1 MKINARFRLQVLVQN
16 SLFVV
21 LLIAIAASILYLTR
35 DVKTQWDLTQGKRN
49 TLSQA
54 SLDVMDEVS
63 GPVTITAFA
72 TTRDDPEGNL
82 RQMIQ
87 EFITPYQRA
96 NEKVSL
102 TFVDPREDPGRAT
115 KAGVRVDGELVVKVN
130 DRSENLSTLTEQELT
145 NLLVRLM
152 RSSEQLI
159 VALDGHGEGRLNK
172 PANFDLGD
180 IGARLEAQGFRT
192 GSVNFAVA
200 QDVPDN
206 ASVLVIASPRV
217 DLLAG
222 EVNRIKRYLERGG
235 NLLWLVDYESL
246 RGMEP
251 VADFLGLDLIDGVV
265 IDPAAGSQRLPPT
278 ISLAY
283 AYAEHIITNRMN
295 ATNTVYPFAR
305 RIAAYEDTDT
315 SFHFTP
321 LVEVARDGW
330 LETSGMMNA
339 ELDRDSDV
347 PGPITVSAALERDV
361 GDRKQRIVVI
371 GSGRGLT
378 NEYVGMLGNM
388 DLGINIMNWL
398 AGEDSLIIIQP
409 KSRFDLSLDLS
420 RGALTA
426 ISFGFLIFLP
436 VGFVVAGGL
445 IWWKRRKS

>member
-21 LLIAIAASILYLTR
+21 LLIAIVGSILYLTK
-35 DVKTQWDLTQGKRN
+35 DVKTQWDLTQSKRN

-54 SLDVMDEVS
+54 SVEVLNEIS

-72 TTRDDPEGNL
+72 TTRDAEGNL
-82 RQMIQ
+82 RQLIQ
-87 EFITPYQRA
+87 DFIAPYQRA
-96 NEKVSL
+96 KENISL
-102 TFVDPREDPGRAT
+102 TFVDPREDPARA
-115 KAGVRVDGELVVKVN
+115 KQAGVRVDGELVVEVN
-130 DRSENLSTLTEQELT
+130 NRSENLDTLTEQELT

-152 RSSEQLI
+152 RSSEHLI

-206 ASVLVIASPRV
+206 ASVLVIAGPRV
-217 DLLAG
+217 DLLPG
-222 EVNRIKRYLERGG
+222 EVNRIKRYLEKGG

-246 RGMEP
+246 RGMDAI
-251 VADFLGLDLIDGVV
+251 ADFLGLDMIDGVV
-265 IDPAAGSQRLPPT
+265 IDPAAGAQRLPPT
-278 ISLAY
+278 ISLASG
-283 AYAEHIITNRMN
+283 YAEHVVTNRL
-295 ATNTVYPFAR
+295 TSNTVFPFAR
-305 RIAAYEDTDT
+305 RLAAYEGT
-315 SFHFTP
+315 SFHFTS
-321 LVEVARDGW
+321 LVEAAAGGW
-330 LETSGMMNA
+330 LETSGLMNA
-339 ELDRDSDV
+339 QFDRDSDV

-361 GDRKQRIVVI
+361 GNRKQRIVVI
-371 GSGRGLT
+371 GSGRSLT

-409 KSRFDLSLDLS
+409 KSRIDLTLELS

-436 VGFVVAGGL
+436 IGFLLAGGI
-445 IWWKRRKS
+445 IWWRRRKS

>member
-21 LLIAIAASILYLTR
+21 LLIAIVATISYLTR

-49 TLSQA
+49 SLSQA
-54 SLDVMDEVS
+54 SIEVLDELH

-72 TTRDDPEGNL
+72 TTRDAEGNL

-87 EFITPYQRA
+87 DFIAPYQRA
-96 NEKVSL
+96 KQDISL
-102 TFVDPREDPGRAT
+102 TFVDPREDPERAK
-115 KAGVRVDGELVVKVN
+115 KAGVRVDGELVVEVN
-130 DRSENLSTLTEQELT
+130 DRSENLDTLTEQELT

-152 RSSEQLI
+152 RSSEHLI
-159 VALDGHGEGRLNK
+159 VALDGHGEGRFKK

-200 QDVPDN
+200 QDIPHN

-217 DLLAG
+217 DLLPG
-222 EVNRIKRYLERGG
+222 EVNRIRRYLENGG
-235 NLLWLVDYESL
+235 NLLWLIDYDSL

-251 VADFLGLDLIDGVV
+251 VADFLGLDLIDGVA

-278 ISLAY
+278 ISLASGY
-283 AYAEHIITNRMN
+283 ADHVVTNRLSS
-295 ATNTVYPFAR
+295 NTVFPFAR
-305 RIAAYEDTDT
+305 RIAAIEES
-315 SFHFTP
+315 SFRFTP
-321 LVEVARDGW
+321 LVEAAAGGW
-330 LETSGMMNA
+330 LETSGLKNA
-339 ELDRDSDV
+339 QFDRDSDIR
-347 PGPITVSAALERDV
+347 GPITVAAALERDV
-361 GDRKQRIVVI
+361 GDRKQRVIVV

-409 KSRFDLSLDLS
+409 KSRIDLNLELS

-426 ISFGFLIFLP
+426 IAFGFLMFLP
-436 VGFVVAGGL
+436 AGLLCAGGI

>member
-35 DVKTQWDLTQGKRN
+35 DVKTQWDFTQGKRN

-54 SLDVMDEVS
+54 SLDVLDEIS

-72 TTRDDPEGNL
+72 TTRDAEGNL
-82 RQMIQ
+82 RQLIQ
-87 EFITPYQRA
+87 DFITPYQRA
-96 NEKVSL
+96 NENVSL

-115 KAGVRVDGELVVKVN
+115 KAGVRVDGELVVEVN
-130 DRSENLSTLTEQELT
+130 DRSENLDTLTEQELT

-152 RSSEQLI
+152 RSSEHLI
-159 VALDGHGEGRLNK
+159 VALDGHGEGRFNK

-217 DLLAG
+217 DLLPG
-222 EVNRIKRYLERGG
+222 EVNRIKRYLGRGG
-235 NLLWLVDYESL
+235 NLLWLVDYDSL

-251 VADFLGLDLIDGVV
+251 VADFLGLDLIDGVI

-278 ISLAY
+278 IALASG
-283 AYAEHIITNRMN
+283 YAEHVVTNRL
-295 ATNTVYPFAR
+295 TSNTVFPFAR
-305 RIAAYEDTDT
+305 RIAAYENT

-321 LVEVARDGW
+321 LVDAAAGGW
-330 LETSGMMNA
+330 LETSGLMNA
-339 ELDRDSDV
+339 QFDRDSDIG
-347 PGPITVSAALERDV
+347 GPITVSAALEREV
-361 GDRKQRIVVI
+361 GDRKQRVVVI

-378 NEYVGMLGNM
+378 NEYIGMLGNM

-409 KSRFDLSLDLS
+409 KSRIDLTLELS
-420 RGALTA
+420 RGALIA
-426 ISFGFLIFLP
+426 ISFGFLIILP
-436 VGFVVAGGL
+436 IGLLVAGGL

>member
-35 DVKTQWDLTQGKRN
+35 DVKTQWDFTQGKRN

-54 SLDVMDEVS
+54 SLDVLDEIS

-72 TTRDDPEGNL
+72 TTRDAEGNL
-82 RQMIQ
+82 RQLIQ
-87 EFITPYQRA
+87 DFITPYQRA
-96 NEKVSL
+96 NENVSL

-115 KAGVRVDGELVVKVN
+115 KAGVRVDGEMVVAVN
-130 DRSENLSTLTEQELT
+130 DRSENLDTLTEQELT

-152 RSSEQLI
+152 RSSEHLI
-159 VALDGHGEGRLNK
+159 VALDGHGEGRFNK

-217 DLLAG
+217 DLLPG
-222 EVNRIKRYLERGG
+222 EVNRIKRYLGRGG

-251 VADFLGLDLIDGVV
+251 VADFLGLDLIDGVI

-278 ISLAY
+278 IALASG
-283 AYAEHIITNRMN
+283 YAEHVVTNRLRS
-295 ATNTVYPFAR
+295 NTVFPFAR
-305 RIAAYEDTDT
+305 RIAAYENT

-321 LVEVARDGW
+321 LVDAAAGGW
-330 LETSGMMNA
+330 LETSGLMNA
-339 ELDRDSDV
+339 QFDRDSDIG
-347 PGPITVSAALERDV
+347 GPITVSAALERDV
-361 GDRKQRIVVI
+361 GDRKQRVVVI

-409 KSRFDLSLDLS
+409 KSRSDLTLEMS
-420 RGALTA
+420 RGALIA
-426 ISFGFLIFLP
+426 ISFGFLIILP
-436 VGFVVAGGL
+436 IGLLVAGGL

>member
-21 LLIAIAASILYLTR
+21 LLIAIVASILYLTR
-35 DVKTQWDLTQGKRN
+35 DVNRQWDLTQGKNN

-54 SLDVMDEVS
+54 SLDVLDEVS
-63 GPVTITAFA
+63 GPITITAFA
-72 TTRDDPEGNL
+72 TTRDAEGNL
-82 RQMIQ
+82 RQEIQ
-87 EFITPYQRA
+87 DFIAPYQRA
-96 NEKVSL
+96 KKDVSL

-115 KAGVRVDGELVVKVN
+115 KAGVRLNGELVVEVN
-130 DRSENLSTLTEQELT
+130 NRSENLATATEQAFT

-172 PANFDLGD
+172 PANFDLGE

-222 EVNRIKRYLERGG
+222 EVNRIKRYLEKGG

-251 VADFLGLDLIDGVV
+251 VADFLGLDLLDGVV
-265 IDPAAGSQRLPPT
+265 IDPAAGSQNLPPT

-283 AYAEHIITNRMN
+283 AYAEHVVTNRMN

-305 RIAAYEDTDT
+305 RIAAHEDT

-321 LVEVARDGW
+321 LVEVASDGW
-330 LETSGMMNA
+330 LETSGLMNA
-339 ELDRDSDV
+339 QLDRDSDIR
-347 PGPITVSAALERDV
+347 GPITVSAALERDV
-361 GDRKQRIVVI
+361 GDSQQRIVVM

-409 KSRFDLSLDLS
+409 KSRIDLTLDLS
-420 RGALTA
+420 QGALTA
-426 ISFGFLIFLP
+426 ISLGFLIFLP
-436 VGFVVAGGL
+436 LGLLVAGGL

>member
-35 DVKTQWDLTQGKRN
+35 DVKTQWDFTQGKRN

-54 SLDVMDEVS
+54 SLDVLDEIS

-72 TTRDDPEGNL
+72 TTRDAEGNL
-82 RQMIQ
+82 RQLIQ
-87 EFITPYQRA
+87 DFITPYQRA
-96 NEKVSL
+96 NENVSL

-115 KAGVRVDGELVVKVN
+115 KAGVRVDGEMVVAVN
-130 DRSENLSTLTEQELT
+130 DRSENLDTLTEQELT

-152 RSSEQLI
+152 RSSEHLI
-159 VALDGHGEGRLNK
+159 VALDGHGEGRFNK

-217 DLLAG
+217 DLLPG
-222 EVNRIKRYLERGG
+222 EVNRIKRYLGRGG

-251 VADFLGLDLIDGVV
+251 VADFLGLDLIDGVI

-278 ISLAY
+278 IALASG
-283 AYAEHIITNRMN
+283 YAEHVVTNRLRS
-295 ATNTVYPFAR
+295 NTVFPFAR
-305 RIAAYEDTDT
+305 RIAAYENT

-321 LVEVARDGW
+321 LVDAAAGGW
-330 LETSGMMNA
+330 LETSGLMNA
-339 ELDRDSDV
+339 QFDRDSDID
-347 PGPITVSAALERDV
+347 GPITVSAALERDV
-361 GDRKQRIVVI
+361 GDRKQRVVVI

-409 KSRFDLSLDLS
+409 KSRSDLTLEMS
-420 RGALTA
+420 RGALIA
-426 ISFGFLIFLP
+426 ISFGFLIILP
-436 VGFVVAGGL
+436 IGLLVAGGL

>member
-35 DVKTQWDLTQGKRN
+35 DVKTQWDFTQGKRN

-54 SLDVMDEVS
+54 SLDVLDEIS

-72 TTRDDPEGNL
+72 TTRDAEGNL
-82 RQMIQ
+82 RQLIQ
-87 EFITPYQRA
+87 DFITPYQRA
-96 NEKVSL
+96 NENVSL

-115 KAGVRVDGELVVKVN
+115 KAGVRVDGELVVEVN
-130 DRSENLSTLTEQELT
+130 DRSENLDTLTEQELT

-152 RSSEQLI
+152 RSSEHLI
-159 VALDGHGEGRLNK
+159 VALDGHGEGRFNK

-217 DLLAG
+217 DLLPG
-222 EVNRIKRYLERGG
+222 EVNRIKRYLGRGG
-235 NLLWLVDYESL
+235 NLLWLVDYDSL

-251 VADFLGLDLIDGVV
+251 VADFLGLDLIDGVI

-278 ISLAY
+278 IALASG
-283 AYAEHIITNRMN
+283 YAEHVVTNRL
-295 ATNTVYPFAR
+295 TSNTVFPFAR
-305 RIAAYEDTDT
+305 RIAAYENT

-321 LVEVARDGW
+321 LVDAAAGGW
-330 LETSGMMNA
+330 LETSGLMNA
-339 ELDRDSDV
+339 QLDRDSDIG
-347 PGPITVSAALERDV
+347 GPITVSAALEREV
-361 GDRKQRIVVI
+361 GDRKQRVVVI

-378 NEYVGMLGNM
+378 NEYIGMLGNM

-409 KSRFDLSLDLS
+409 KSRIDLTLELS
-420 RGALTA
+420 RGALIA
-426 ISFGFLIFLP
+426 ISFGFLIILP
-436 VGFVVAGGL
+436 IGLLVAGGL

>member
-35 DVKTQWDLTQGKRN
+35 DVKTQWDFTQGKRN

-54 SLDVMDEVS
+54 SLDVLDEIS

-72 TTRDDPEGNL
+72 TTRDAEGNL
-82 RQMIQ
+82 RQLIQ
-87 EFITPYQRA
+87 DFITPYQRA
-96 NEKVSL
+96 NENVSL

-115 KAGVRVDGELVVKVN
+115 KAGVRVDGELVVEVN
-130 DRSENLSTLTEQELT
+130 DRSENLDTLTEQELT

-152 RSSEQLI
+152 RSSEHLI
-159 VALDGHGEGRLNK
+159 VALDGHGEGRFNK

-217 DLLAG
+217 DLLPG
-222 EVNRIKRYLERGG
+222 EVNRIKRYLGRGG
-235 NLLWLVDYESL
+235 NLLWLVDYDSL

-278 ISLAY
+278 IALASGY
-283 AYAEHIITNRMN
+283 ADHVVTNRL
-295 ATNTVYPFAR
+295 TSNTVFPFAR
-305 RIAAYEDTDT
+305 RIATYENT

-321 LVEVARDGW
+321 LVEAAAGGW
-330 LETSGMMNA
+330 LETSGLMNA
-339 ELDRDSDV
+339 QLDRDSDIG
-347 PGPITVSAALERDV
+347 GPITVSAALEREV
-361 GDRKQRIVVI
+361 GDRKQRVVVI

-378 NEYVGMLGNM
+378 NEYIGMLGNM

-409 KSRFDLSLDLS
+409 KSRIDLTLELS
-420 RGALTA
+420 RGALIA
-426 ISFGFLIFLP
+426 ISFGFLIILP
-436 VGFVVAGGL
+436 IGLLVAGGL